1 MPSPSATPADIVAWL
16 EAHCRAWNEDDVP
29 GMFATAAPDLHWVN
43 VVGMHWHGRDAS
55 IAAHVAFFRQMF
67 AGVPL
72 TLAAIESVTA
82 VDVNV
87 RVVVVRWQV
96 GDYVVPTGEV
106 IAGEENRMSPVF
118 SGSDDALR
126 LRHVANVRIDP
137 IAARHDP
144 VHSMNAG

>member
-1 MPSPSATPADIVAWL
+1 M
-16 EAHCRAWNEDDVP
+16 
-29 GMFATAAPDLHWVN
+29 
-43 VVGMHWHGRDAS
+43 
-55 IAAHVAFFRQMF
+55 
-67 AGVPL
+67 

-106 IAGEENRMSPVF
+106 IAGEENRMSLVF